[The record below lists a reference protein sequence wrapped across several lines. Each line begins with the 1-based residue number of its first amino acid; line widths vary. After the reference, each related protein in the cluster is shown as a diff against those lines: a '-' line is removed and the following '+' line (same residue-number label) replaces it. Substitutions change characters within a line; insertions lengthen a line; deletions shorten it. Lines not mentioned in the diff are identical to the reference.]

1 MSMFLH
7 ELCCFDEFILGWM
20 KRTFVRNETQVAL
33 SPKDFDVLSYLVM
46 NPEWVVGR
54 EELLREVWQ
63 T

>member
-1 MSMFLH
+1 MY
-7 ELCCFDEFILGWM
+7 ELYRLGEFILGWM

-46 NPEWVVGR
+46 NPEWVVGK

-63 T
+63 A